1 VASVVWRDGVHLSGT
16 PIWCDARR
24 RRDVCFVSAAD
35 RVGRAGHGQLIATP
49 PTLALLGATRGG
61 HLGVPL
67 HQRFTLG
74 TLRLELIASG
84 RGPGGAALYVDMAG
98 RTALYAGE
106 VRAASADVR
115 TADAVVVSAPHERE
129 APPLADLVARTR
141 EACEAQLA
149 RGVRP
154 VLRVDSALDG
164 VELASALGMPVAAAR
179 PIRDAAAR
187 IDLALAAPAKEPR
200 TLIWIGDTKSIAQ
213 PHAIVEGF
221 WWPRGDGPRALA
233 AWIEATG
240 AREVFVTGPAAEAIP
255 GARVLGPPHQ
265 MTLGFA

>member
-1 VASVVWRDGVHLSGT
+1 MWRDGVHLTGT

-35 RVGRAGHGQLIATP
+35 RVGRAGHGQLIATRE
-49 PTLALLGATRGG
+49 TLALLGATRGG

-98 RTALYAGE
+98 KTALYAGE
-106 VRAASADVR
+106 LRAATADVR
-115 TADAVVVSAPHERE
+115 AADAVVVAAPHDRE
-129 APPLADLVARTR
+129 APPVAELAARAR
-141 EACEAQLA
+141 AWCEDQLA

-154 VLRVDSALDG
+154 VLPVERPLDG
-164 VELASALGMPVAAAR
+164 VELASLLGLPVAGAR
-179 PIRDAAAR
+179 AIRDAAAR
-187 IDLALAAPAKEPR
+187 IDVAIAAPKKEPC
-200 TLIWIGDTKSIAQ
+200 TLISLGDKTVGPGK
-213 PHAIVEGF
+213 HAIMDDF
-221 WWPRGDGPRALA
+221 WWPHGDGPRALA
-233 AWIEATG
+233 SWIEATG

-265 MTLGFA
+265 MSLRFA